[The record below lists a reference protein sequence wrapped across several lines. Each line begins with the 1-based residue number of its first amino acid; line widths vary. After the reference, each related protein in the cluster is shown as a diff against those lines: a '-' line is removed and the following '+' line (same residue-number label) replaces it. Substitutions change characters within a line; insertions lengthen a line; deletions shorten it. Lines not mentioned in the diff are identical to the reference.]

1 MYRSIGA
8 SFLLSN
14 IPSPPPLIPATAAE
28 LKCKAG
34 RIELQILHCNMVT
47 ELLAAQVDAA
57 PSAR

>member
-14 IPSPPPLIPATAAE
+14 IPSPPPLIPAMAAQ

-47 ELLAAQVDAA
+47 DALAEQVDAA
-57 PSAR
+57 PRRR